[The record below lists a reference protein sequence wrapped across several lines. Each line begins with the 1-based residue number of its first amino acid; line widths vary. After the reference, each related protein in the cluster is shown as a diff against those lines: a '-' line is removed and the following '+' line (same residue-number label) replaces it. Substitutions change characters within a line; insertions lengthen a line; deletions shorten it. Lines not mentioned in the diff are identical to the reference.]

1 MNGLRSSRELGRNK
15 MTDSS
20 MTNNLIIDKFHKKHH
35 MGAVFR
41 PKDLRRDYKKVIE
54 NAIKDFSPD
63 TKDNVI
69 KLLDSW
75 EGIRSEEKLKEILG
89 QDKATED
96 LLKNIKA
103 KEEVNLTNEERKR
116 LSNMFKESL
125 TFD

>member
-1 MNGLRSSRELGRNK
+1 
-15 MTDSS
+15 
-20 MTNNLIIDKFHKKHH
+20 
-35 MGAVFR
+35 MGTVFR
-41 PKDLRRDYKKVIE
+41 PKDLRRDYRKVIE

-89 QDKATED
+89 QDKYAEE

-103 KEEVNLTNEERKR
+103 KEVNLTTDERKR

>member
-1 MNGLRSSRELGRNK
+1 
-15 MTDSS
+15 
-20 MTNNLIIDKFHKKHH
+20 

-41 PKDLRRDYKKVIE
+41 PKDLRRDYRKVIE

-89 QDKATED
+89 QDKDAED
-96 LLKNIKA
+96 LLKDIKA
-103 KEEVNLTNEERKR
+103 KEVNLTNDERKR

>member
-1 MNGLRSSRELGRNK
+1 
-15 MTDSS
+15 
-20 MTNNLIIDKFHKKHH
+20 

-54 NAIKDFSPD
+54 NAIKDLSPD

-75 EGIRSEEKLKEILG
+75 EGRRSEEKLKEILG
-89 QDKATED
+89 QDKAAED

>member
-1 MNGLRSSRELGRNK
+1 
-15 MTDSS
+15 
-20 MTNNLIIDKFHKKHH
+20 

-41 PKDLRRDYKKVIE
+41 VKDLGRDYKKIIE
-54 NAIKDFSPD
+54 NAVKDLSPD
-63 TKDNVI
+63 TKDNNKII

-89 QDKATED
+89 QDKAED
-96 LLKNIKA
+96 LLKIIKA
-103 KEEVNLTNEERKR
+103 KEEVNLTNDERKK

>member
-1 MNGLRSSRELGRNK
+1 
-15 MTDSS
+15 
-20 MTNNLIIDKFHKKHH
+20 

-41 PKDLRRDYKKVIE
+41 PKDSRRDHNKKILE
-54 NAIKDFSPD
+54 NAIKDLSPD

-69 KLLDSW
+69 KILDSW
-75 EGIRSEEKLKEILG
+75 EGIRSEEKLKEILS
-89 QDKATED
+89 QNKAPEE

-103 KEEVNLTNEERKR
+103 NVEVNLTNDELKR

>member
-1 MNGLRSSRELGRNK
+1 
-15 MTDSS
+15 
-20 MTNNLIIDKFHKKHH
+20 

-54 NAIKDFSPD
+54 NAIKDLSPD

-89 QDKATED
+89 QDKAAED

-103 KEEVNLTNEERKR
+103 KEEVNLTSEERKR

>member
-1 MNGLRSSRELGRNK
+1 
-15 MTDSS
+15 
-20 MTNNLIIDKFHKKHH
+20 

-41 PKDLRRDYKKVIE
+41 AKDLQRDNKKILE
-54 NAIKDFSPD
+54 NAIKDLSPD
-63 TKDNVI
+63 TKDNNNII

-75 EGIRSEEKLKEILG
+75 DKEGIRSEEKLKEILG
-89 QDKATED
+89 QDKAEA

-103 KEEVNLTNEERKR
+103 KEDDVNLTNDERKK

>member
-1 MNGLRSSRELGRNK
+1 L
-15 MTDSS
+15 
-20 MTNNLIIDKFHKKHH
+20 
-35 MGAVFR
+35 
-41 PKDLRRDYKKVIE
+41 E
-54 NAIKDFSPD
+54 NAIKDLSPD

-69 KLLDSW
+69 KILDSW

-89 QDKATED
+89 QNKAPEE

-103 KEEVNLTNEERKR
+103 NEEVNLTNDELKR

>member
-1 MNGLRSSRELGRNK
+1 
-15 MTDSS
+15 
-20 MTNNLIIDKFHKKHH
+20 

-41 PKDLRRDYKKVIE
+41 PKDLRRDYRKVIE

-89 QDKATED
+89 QDKDAEE

-103 KEEVNLTNEERKR
+103 KEVNLTTDERKR

>member
-1 MNGLRSSRELGRNK
+1 
-15 MTDSS
+15 
-20 MTNNLIIDKFHKKHH
+20 

-41 PKDLRRDYKKVIE
+41 AKDLQRDNKKILE
-54 NAIKDFSPD
+54 NAIKDLSPD
-63 TKDNVI
+63 TKDNNNII

-75 EGIRSEEKLKEILG
+75 DKEGIRSEEKLKDILG
-89 QDKATED
+89 QDKAEA

-103 KEEVNLTNEERKR
+103 KEDDVNLTNDERKK